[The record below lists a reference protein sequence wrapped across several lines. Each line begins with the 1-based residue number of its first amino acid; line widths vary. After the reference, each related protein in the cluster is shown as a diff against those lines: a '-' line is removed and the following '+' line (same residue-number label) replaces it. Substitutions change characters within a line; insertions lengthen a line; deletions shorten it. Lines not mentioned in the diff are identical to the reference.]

1 MKKKLLFTIS
11 ILTLIMLCSAL
22 TIVALSSTVK
32 NEGGED
38 VIISSEEFFTD
49 SALFTHKDDETV
61 YVQGAVNLE
70 GFEQKIENSN
80 LVLYS
85 NKKTGAIRILNK
97 NTGYYWCSDSLNIDE
112 ENDSNVIKKKLRSS
126 FRLVYR
132 DKDSKVK
139 EIYTADAGVNL
150 TETVS
155 NNKLTV
161 KIYQN
166 SSKIGF
172 SYEITLNSSS
182 INVKIKNDSILE
194 DGDNK
199 ITSLSLF
206 PYFGSVYQDDI
217 PGYIFL
223 PSGSGAL
230 IRYSKT
236 SPITSSIISNFYGVD
251 ANITKN
257 SETDSLSLP
266 VYGVVHGVKQNAMFA
281 NIKSG
286 STFANLTFSPANLD
300 QGYNMVYPSFNYR
313 ETYLLQI
320 PGSDQ
325 ILMVPEDYYTEDV
338 EIEYTFLSGDNAT
351 YVGMAKEYQ
360 KELIAE
366 GVLEK
371 TNLNKENISLQI
383 EAFGRDYEKGLIFKK
398 YKNMTTTKDILS
410 FNARLSEA
418 GINDV
423 FYVLRAFNKGGYSN
437 QSASSYKF
445 DGALG
450 SLKDLKDL
458 ETYFYY
464 NPVESY
470 NSKKNYPKNTLVNLY
485 NEKNY
490 ILVEKDKYKF
500 YSNVKTIEKYTNKA
514 LSYYESKDVSGVALD
529 GIGYRLY
536 GDKNAKLSRGEVKD
550 ILTSLLDGKK
560 VAMFTPNSYFLGS
573 TSKYLNMPLYSAR
586 YRFVTDSVPFLEIVL
601 KGYIDY
607 YSPYLNFSSNI
618 DLDVLKCIE
627 FGVSPAYL
635 VTDKESYNLSNTL
648 SSNYYATYYETV
660 EEIIK
665 SNYKYINDA
674 LKQVIGSEIEN
685 REIIEEGISVVSY
698 SNGKKIIVNYTNDP
712 YNYEGALVSARS
724 YLVK

>member
-172 SYEITLNSSS
+172 SYEITLNSNS
-182 INVKIKNDSILE
+182 INVKIKNDSIIE
-194 DGDNK
+194 DGDNR

-236 SPITSSIISNFYGVD
+236 SPITSSVISNFYGVD
-251 ANITKN
+251 ANITRN
-257 SETDSLSLP
+257 SEIDSLSLP
-266 VYGVVHGVKQNAMFA
+266 VYGVVHGVKQNAMFV
-281 NIKSG
+281 NIKQG
-286 STFANLTFSPANLD
+286 STFANLTYSPANLD

-325 ILMVPEDYYTEDV
+325 ILMIPEDYYEEDV
-338 EIEYTFLSGDNAT
+338 EIEYIVSAHAPK
-351 YVGMAKEYQ
+351 VA
-360 KELIAE
+360 
-366 GVLEK
+366 
-371 TNLNKENISLQI
+371 
-383 EAFGRDYEKGLIFKK
+383 
-398 YKNMTTTKDILS
+398 TTKSYSPPIRPASTRVFALLPPLS
-410 FNARLSEA
+410 
-418 GINDV
+418 
-423 FYVLRAFNKGGYSN
+423 
-437 QSASSYKF
+437 
-445 DGALG
+445 
-450 SLKDLKDL
+450 
-458 ETYFYY
+458 
-464 NPVESY
+464 P
-470 NSKKNYPKNTLVNLY
+470 
-485 NEKNY
+485 
-490 ILVEKDKYKF
+490 
-500 YSNVKTIEKYTNKA
+500 
-514 LSYYESKDVSGVALD
+514 
-529 GIGYRLY
+529 
-536 GDKNAKLSRGEVKD
+536 
-550 ILTSLLDGKK
+550 LTSTCV
-560 VAMFTPNSYFLGS
+560 VAVASGNGYLPCISCT
-573 TSKYLNMPLYSAR
+573 KYLRNGMRKSMPSAPPSR
-586 YRFVTDSVPFLEIVL
+586 ELR
-601 KGYIDY
+601 
-607 YSPYLNFSSNI
+607 NI
-618 DLDVLKCIE
+618 CQKLTSRLRI
-627 FGVSPAYL
+627 
-635 VTDKESYNLSNTL
+635 
-648 SSNYYATYYETV
+648 
-660 EEIIK
+660 
-665 SNYKYINDA
+665 
-674 LKQVIGSEIEN
+674 
-685 REIIEEGISVVSY
+685 
-698 SNGKKIIVNYTNDP
+698 
-712 YNYEGALVSARS
+712 
-724 YLVK
+724 